1 MGKATP
7 HPADRQPCGY
17 KSTHQRGAIACPWYQ
32 SLRNRVGY
40 FGGTGKI
47 LGLGFRSFFFVFDCL
62 FCVSV
67 VRSRLFVCTFWL
79 HNLVFKQP
87 FFNKNQ
93 MISAASI
100 LWISSLHICSRQEH
114 RLTWRTGKMFLIVN
128 KRKHLRNV
136 EP

>member
-32 SLRNRVGY
+32 LLRNRVGY

-47 LGLGFRSFFFVFDCL
+47 LGVGFWVFLFFFFVFGCL

-67 VRSRLFVCTFWL
+67 NLPVFWP
-79 HNLVFKQP
+79 HNLVLHKP
-87 FFNKNQ
+87 FVRYQNSK
-93 MISAASI
+93 
-100 LWISSLHICSRQEH
+100 
-114 RLTWRTGKMFLIVN
+114 
-128 KRKHLRNV
+128 
-136 EP
+136 